1 MSIAGQVGSITMLVM
16 SSTLPQVTPSSM
28 LSSFRMFLLSR
39 AKRRMILPVVLSST
53 GAGLPKNVIR
63 AKLHWNLVADLGIF
77 ITVNQKIIQY
87 IISIPI
93 V

>member
-63 AKLHWNLVADLGIF
+63 AKLHIADLGIF